1 MGIFELPALLLA
13 DMLARM
19 RLRDEPAKTL
29 FARIAAHS
37 VLPLTHIASSA
48 LQPRNRMQPKRAR
61 KLKKGG

>member
-29 FARIAAHS
+29 FAGTAAHS
-37 VLPLTHIASSA
+37 VLPHITCSA
-48 LQPRNRMQPKRAR
+48 LEPRDQCSQSGREK
-61 KLKKGG
+61 